1 MSFQHL
7 SRLMWRN
14 GAAVALGA
22 LIIVSSAACVSQED
36 PNRRAKQGAA
46 IGAAAGAVAGAII
59 GNQSGNPRTGAL
71 IGAAVGAGIGGVV
84 GHRRDKMAA
93 EMARIQ
99 QVEVQRQQAENELK
113 LIVNDKILFDI
124 NSSVLRTRAL
134 PTLNQIA
141 DVLNRYPDAKVIV
154 TGYTDSTGTEEY
166 NLKLS
171 RRRAESVKNYLIS
184 RGVDPARITAVGLG
198 ESDPIDT
205 NQTAEGRQRNRRVE
219 FFVKLPPQQQG

>member
-1 MSFQHL
+1 MRFMHQGFL
-7 SRLMWRN
+7 NVRN
-14 GAAVALGA
+14 GLAVGLGM
-22 LIIVSSAACVSQED
+22 LIIVSSSACVSQED

-71 IGAAVGAGIGGVV
+71 LGAAVGAGIGGVV

-93 EMARIQ
+93 DMARIQ

-113 LIVNDKILFDI
+113 LIVNDKILFNV
-124 NSSVLRTRAL
+124 NSSVLRTSAL

-141 DVLNRYPDAKVIV
+141 GVLNRYPDARVVV
-154 TGYTDSTGTEEY
+154 TGYTDSTGTEAY
-166 NLKLS
+166 NVALS
-171 RRRAESVKNYLIS
+171 KRRSESVRNYLIS
-184 RGVDPARITAVGLG
+184 RGVDAARITAVGLG

-219 FFVKLPPQQQG
+219 FFVKLPQQQQG

>member
-219 FFVKLPPQQQG
+219 FFVKLPPQQG